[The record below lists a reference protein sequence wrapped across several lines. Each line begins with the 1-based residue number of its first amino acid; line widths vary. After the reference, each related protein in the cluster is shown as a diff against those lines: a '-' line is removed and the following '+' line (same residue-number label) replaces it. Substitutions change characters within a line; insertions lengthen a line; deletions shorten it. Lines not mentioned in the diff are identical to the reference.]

1 MEPNGNHMDPKRNL
15 MDPKGS
21 HMRPKVVP
29 RVATDTP
36 KLKNKFLN

>member
-1 MEPNGNHMDPKRNL
+1 MDSKGSHMDPKGGL

-21 HMRPKVVP
+21 HMRPKAVP

-36 KLKNKFLN
+36 KTKNTSS